1 MVHSDFN
8 SVAVKCS
15 IIFKCMIVLHACIF
29 SCVYRARVCVCLGV
43 PCVTLSGCVDHSHH
57 ALCGL
62 DCAAA
67 PRSHPAWSH

>member
-29 SCVYRARVCVCLGV
+29 SCVYRARACVCV
-43 PCVTLSGCVDHSHH
+43 SGCTLCDSFR
-57 ALCGL
+57 LCGSQPP
-62 DCAAA
+62 C
-67 PRSHPAWSH
+67 PMWS

>member
-8 SVAVKCS
+8 SIAVKCS
-15 IIFKCMIVLHACIF
+15 TIFKCMIVLHACIF
-29 SCVYRARVCVCLGV
+29 FLCV
-43 PCVTLSGCVDHSHH
+43 PCVTLSGCVDHSHN

-62 DCAAA
+62 NCAAA

>member
-1 MVHSDFN
+1 MVRSDFN
-8 SVAVKCS
+8 SIAVKCS
-15 IIFKCMIVLHACIF
+15 TIFKCMIVLHACIF
-29 SCVYRARVCVCLGV
+29 FLCVSCVCVWVGV

-67 PRSHPAWSH
+67 PRSHSAWSH